1 MHVCSHRVHFLTCI
15 LLQLKL
21 SYRIHYSLVYLQSGM
36 KDLENLFLREQLES
50 MMSLHGL
57 KNIQNLSE
65 TGRRL

>member
-1 MHVCSHRVHFLTCI
+1 
-15 LLQLKL
+15 
-21 SYRIHYSLVYLQSGM
+21 M